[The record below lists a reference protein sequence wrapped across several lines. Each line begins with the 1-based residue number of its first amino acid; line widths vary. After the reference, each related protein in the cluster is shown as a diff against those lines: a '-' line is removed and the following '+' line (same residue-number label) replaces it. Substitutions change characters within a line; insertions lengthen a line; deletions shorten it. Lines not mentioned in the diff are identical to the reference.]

1 MTSDYEHMRQK
12 YASLEA
18 QYFALVKAIADGLA
32 LQAPPRYVVS
42 KDFTMPVEW
51 TGSLEPG
58 AIQTLVPSESVQFEP
73 ALLRVTSG
81 AVTRDFRL
89 VGYRTPRGSLYST
102 NMRPQDDCKP
112 VYVIEDEREAPPID
126 MVLHCPV
133 CHTQHIDAPDPVRE
147 DLSKLD
153 TWKQVLYVQGWT
165 NPPHRSH
172 KCSGCGHIWRPA
184 DVCTNGVAAVKTV
197 GKNDSPLVAA
207 APEIDECAA
216 NGNGH
221 NFGPHGPHRE
231 RQCEWCGKA
240 APPVQ
245 DDWRRGLDAGDVLGG
260 GY

>member
-1 MTSDYEHMRQK
+1 M
-12 YASLEA
+12 YA
-18 QYFALVKAIADGLA
+18 G
-32 LQAPPRYVVS
+32 
-42 KDFTMPVEW
+42 
-51 TGSLEPG
+51 G
-58 AIQTLVPSESVQFEP
+58 AW
-73 ALLRVTSG
+73 
-81 AVTRDFRL
+81 D
-89 VGYRTPRGSLYST
+89 
-102 NMRPQDDCKP
+102 
-112 VYVIEDEREAPPID
+112 
-126 MVLHCPV
+126 
-133 CHTQHIDAPDPVRE
+133 
-147 DLSKLD
+147 
-153 TWKQVLYVQGWT
+153 

-245 DDWRRGLDAGDVLGG
+245 DDWRRGMHAGDVLGG